1 MEDKKKLAAAISA
14 VFGYIK
20 TQEELAASQAAAAM
34 PKPQESVKLWGVSAR
49 QAMMQMRNLM
59 QFRTYVGS
67 KFR

>member
-20 TQEELAASQAAAAM
+20 TQEELAAAQAGGGM
-34 PKPQESVKLWGVSAR
+34 PTPEPAVKLWGVSAR
-49 QAMMQMRNLM
+49 QAVMQMRNLM

>member
-20 TQEELAASQAAAAM
+20 TQEELAAAQAVAAM